1 MKQWQNLRTDRND
14 NKCGSG
20 TRQSPRDLCGDRT
33 RNSCREKHQIR
44 RNSVS
49 SVQFWPTFLFGRS
62 NIISFSINSL
72 INSFNSQRGDFGFKS
87 GEVDTPIA
95 EIHPH
100 KLSLRF
106 PERSS
111 GYLEKK
117 EKRRF
122 PDVPRADFSVNGY
135 NSGEQPLIFLDIKT
149 KSEHKICGRRYDVE
163 LQYFYL
169 HWYGNLEAVAVLGEV
184 DENMSRPNHTFQQIL
199 NYFQRKAN
207 KDINACKEKQR
218 RARALFRAS
227 KGSEKEDMSTLQD
240 EPGSME
246 EQAETSDDAVDNHK
260 IMTRFLNIVDRR
272 DLSNRH
278 EVNFYDPDDIWHSE
292 WFIGYQGSVTFPPC
306 SQKVNW
312 RVMDVP
318 FKISKAQ
325 FRQLRNIQ
333 FEHVNPNTCSFDSV
347 HQNERNAR
355 PIQKY
360 KGGKYYRCTH
370 RHYPSDAEREDSGVR
385 TGFSDRSKWY
395 GPDKRPFMK
404 PAKGLSRT

>member
-62 NIISFSINSL
+62 NVISFSINSL

-135 NSGEQPLIFLDIKT
+135 NRGEQPLIFLDIKT

-184 DENMSRPNHTFQQIL
+184 DENMSRPNRTFQQIL

-246 EQAETSDDAVDNHK
+246 EQAETSDDAV
-260 IMTRFLNIVDRR
+260 
-272 DLSNRH
+272 
-278 EVNFYDPDDIWHSE
+278 EEP
-292 WFIGYQGSVTFPPC
+292 GS
-306 SQKVNW
+306 
-312 RVMDVP
+312 
-318 FKISKAQ
+318 
-325 FRQLRNIQ
+325 
-333 FEHVNPNTCSFDSV
+333 
-347 HQNERNAR
+347 
-355 PIQKY
+355 
-360 KGGKYYRCTH
+360 G
-370 RHYPSDAEREDSGVR
+370 SGCKTVS
-385 TGFSDRSKWY
+385 GS
-395 GPDKRPFMK
+395 
-404 PAKGLSRT
+404 

>member
-1 MKQWQNLRTDRND
+1 MFNF
-14 NKCGSG
+14 
-20 TRQSPRDLCGDRT
+20 
-33 RNSCREKHQIR
+33 
-44 RNSVS
+44 V
-49 SVQFWPTFLFGRS
+49 PTFSSAEATF
-62 NIISFSINSL
+62 NISFTINSL
-72 INSFNSQRGDFGFKS
+72 INSFNSQKGDFGFKS
-87 GEVDTPIA
+87 GEVSTPIA

-135 NSGEQPLIFLDIKT
+135 NSGEQPLVFLDIKT

-184 DENMSRPNHTFQQIL
+184 DENMSRPNRTFQQIL

-246 EQAETSDDAVDNHK
+246 ERDETSDDAVEEPGSGSYYHK
-260 IMTRFLNIVDRR
+260 IMSRFLNIVDRR

-318 FKISKAQ
+318 FK
-325 FRQLRNIQ
+325 
-333 FEHVNPNTCSFDSV
+333 
-347 HQNERNAR
+347 
-355 PIQKY
+355 
-360 KGGKYYRCTH
+360 
-370 RHYPSDAEREDSGVR
+370 
-385 TGFSDRSKWY
+385 
-395 GPDKRPFMK
+395 M
-404 PAKGLSRT
+404 